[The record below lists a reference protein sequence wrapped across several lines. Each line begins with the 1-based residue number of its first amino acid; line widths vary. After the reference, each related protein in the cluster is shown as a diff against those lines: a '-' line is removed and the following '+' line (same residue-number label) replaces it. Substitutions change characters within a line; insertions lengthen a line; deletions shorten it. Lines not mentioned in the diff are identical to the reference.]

1 MYNRYI
7 LNSFLIVLVSF
18 IFSAILMPFMIKISK
33 HIGAMDVPKDKRR
46 IHKKPMPKL
55 GGLGMFG
62 AFVFSYMLFGSNS
75 TRMNAILLGGF
86 VVILTGLID
95 DIKSIRSYQKL
106 FGQIITALI
115 IIFYGDILLQKIE
128 LLGYAM
134 NFGVWAYP
142 VTLFFIIGCINMINL
157 IDGLD
162 GLSGGVSAIFYLTIG
177 TLSLIQLRFGTLEL
191 VLTFIMLGASLGF
204 LLFNFYPA
212 KIFAGDAGA
221 MFMGYMIAIIALLG
235 FKGAMLTSVA
245 VPLVVLAVPILDT
258 AFAIIRRIV
267 RRQPIFEADKDHLHH
282 QLLKRQFSQRR
293 TVLTIYAINILF
305 SLASIFMFV
314 KNKKLGFI
322 VYLVLF
328 VILVW
333 LIRQTSIIFPKEGSK
348 DD

>member
-235 FKGAMLTSVA
+235 FKGAMLSSVA

>member
-7 LNSFLIVLVSF
+7 LNSILIVVVSF
-18 IFSAILMPFMIKISK
+18 VFSAFLMPFMIKISK
-33 HIGAMDVPKDKRR
+33 HIGAMDIPKDKRR
-46 IHKKPMPKL
+46 VHKKPMPKL
-55 GGLGMFG
+55 GGLGIFG
-62 AFVFSYMLFGSNS
+62 AFVFSYMLFGTSS
-75 TRMNAILLGGF
+75 TRMNAVLLGGF
-86 VVILTGLID
+86 VIILTGLID

-106 FGQIITALI
+106 FGQIIAAFI

-128 LLGYAM
+128 VLGYAM

-142 VTLFFIIGCINMINL
+142 VTLLFIIACVNMINL

-162 GLSGGVSAIFYLTIG
+162 GLSGGISSIFYLTIG
-177 TLSLIQLRFGTLEL
+177 ALSLIQLRFGTLEL
-191 VLTFIMLGASLGF
+191 ILTFIMLGSTLGF

-258 AFAIIRRIV
+258 AFAIIRRLV

-282 QLLKRQFSQRR
+282 QFLKRQFSQRR
-293 TVLTIYAINILF
+293 TVLSIYAINILF

-314 KNKKLGFI
+314 KNKKLGLM
-322 VYLVLF
+322 VYLSLF
-328 VILVW
+328 IILVW
-333 LIRQTSIIFPKEGSK
+333 LIRQTSIIFPKEDNK